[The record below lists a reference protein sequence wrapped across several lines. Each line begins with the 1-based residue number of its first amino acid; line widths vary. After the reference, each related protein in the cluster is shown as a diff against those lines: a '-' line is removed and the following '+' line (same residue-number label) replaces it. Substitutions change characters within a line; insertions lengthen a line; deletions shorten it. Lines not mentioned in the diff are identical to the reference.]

1 MGVVCEGYFTKEFYS
16 HFTAWDKDVMDEF
29 VGYYEKVFNKK
40 PTFHQDSYK
49 VAFIN
54 KAEKVLLNQHLSYGK
69 SASKFLPEKLMGM
82 TKETTRK
89 LLSLF
94 FCYEG
99 GLIIRKRENNSVDY
113 IVSGS
118 SASRRLIHQIQL
130 LLLRFG
136 IYSNVYKKY
145 NKKYKRYY
153 WHLDISNQTEILKF
167 KNEIGFGVSRE
178 KQDLLTTVNYDNP
191 TTLNDLVPNSITK
204 KLINQYPFAP
214 HNADLASGHTYKHN
228 IGRSQF
234 SLLAD
239 NTNDNYWKKLS
250 RGEQMYIRFCN
261 QKESTRVVET
271 FDFTVDEDTPYIVAN
286 GMVIHNCVA
295 KKKHDEVQQ
304 WEARVNAKIKE
315 NNLPEEVGRIFWK
328 VLEDSSSY
336 SFNLSHS
343 LAVSYLGALTVYLKY
358 KYPTQFYYACL
369 KATKDQAEI
378 SQIQKEMEV
387 FGIKLLPPNLLK
399 SDLDSRIEDGNIRY
413 GLGSIKGV
421 AEKSFQNLLTFRK
434 PYSNKFEL
442 FESAKQSKL
451 SVGITSS
458 MIMAGALNDFLAQSR
473 SRLVL
478 EAQLWNL
485 LTPKEKVL
493 ALQYGPQF
501 NFDLLLVL
509 KYLSE
514 SPNEKGKM
522 LIKESRF
529 QTIRNHYEPYKQIYL
544 LNSRNEEFANWF
556 YERKLLGYSYSS
568 TLYDIFSKFLSNLIP
583 LSAAMNLEEKDSL
596 QTIAIVKEGK
606 KTKSKAGKEYIKYE
620 IEDESA
626 STTLLLFGD
635 DKIGKHLLDNEG
647 LVEEEDIVLVTGN
660 KGRDCIFGTKVVKQS
675 NKIYMKLS
683 ELKENNAK
691 I

>member
-1 MGVVCEGYFTKEFYS
+1 MTAINTYLKANYPVQFY
-16 HFTAWDKDVMDEF
+16 TALLKMAKFEP
-29 VGYYEKVFNKK
+29 K
-40 PTFHQDSYK
+40 PT
-49 VAFIN
+49 
-54 KAEKVLLNQHLSYGK
+54 
-69 SASKFLPEKLMGM
+69 
-82 TKETTRK
+82 
-89 LLSLF
+89 
-94 FCYEG
+94 
-99 GLIIRKRENNSVDY
+99 
-113 IVSGS
+113 
-118 SASRRLIHQIQL
+118 
-130 LLLRFG
+130 
-136 IYSNVYKKY
+136 
-145 NKKYKRYY
+145 
-153 WHLDISNQTEILKF
+153 
-167 KNEIGFGVSRE
+167 
-178 KQDLLTTVNYDNP
+178 
-191 TTLNDLVPNSITK
+191 
-204 KLINQYPFAP
+204 
-214 HNADLASGHTYKHN
+214 
-228 IGRSQF
+228 
-234 SLLAD
+234 
-239 NTNDNYWKKLS
+239 
-250 RGEQMYIRFCN
+250 
-261 QKESTRVVET
+261 
-271 FDFTVDEDTPYIVAN
+271 
-286 GMVIHNCVA
+286 
-295 KKKHDEVQQ
+295 EV
-304 WEARVNAKIKE
+304 
-315 NNLPEEVGRIFWK
+315 
-328 VLEDSSSY
+328 
-336 SFNLSHS
+336 
-343 LAVSYLGALTVYLKY
+343 
-358 KYPTQFYYACL
+358 
-369 KATKDQAEI
+369 
-378 SQIQKEMEV
+378 IQKIQVELQY
-387 FGIKLLPPNLLK
+387 FNIKLLPPSLVF
-399 SDLDSRIEDGNIRY
+399 SEIEFTKDKGNIRY

-458 MIMAGALNDFLAQSR
+458 MIMAGALNDFLVQSR